1 MNVSSVLGLVVLRAV
16 GQIRCSTGG
25 LHLEGKCS
33 PREERSLWVLA
44 VYRTD
49 VKDVFSKSKD
59 DEMALCVVQ
68 LLMAHFGEN
77 LTGQVFCTDVC
88 ATEADTETTLT
99 VPASPRLI
107 LLVSGGTWQVTI
119 KHWMITLEGCVI
131 SEGITPNFLM
141 GLAAVFAIYYMLNL
155 QYQEEAACTL
165 EFIQRVG
172 IPQEMPCSQVVM
184 NIRIVEALAAVWL
197 VSALINLTIN
207 GVIKS
212 SVLKVQRLS
221 PLLRP

>member
-1 MNVSSVLGLVVLRAV
+1 MSRMSS
-16 GQIRCSTGG
+16 
-25 LHLEGKCS
+25 
-33 PREERSLWVLA
+33 P
-44 VYRTD
+44 
-49 VKDVFSKSKD
+49 KSKD

-68 LLMAHFGEN
+68 LLMTPFGEN
-77 LTGQVFCTDVC
+77 LTGQVC

-119 KHWMITLEGCVI
+119 KHWMVTLEGCVI
-131 SEGITPNFLM
+131 SEGITPNFLT

-184 NIRIVEALAAVWL
+184 
-197 VSALINLTIN
+197 
-207 GVIKS
+207 IKW
-212 SVLKVQRLS
+212 V
-221 PLLRP
+221 